1 MVNVLTYRIMMILGI
16 LIALGGCIG
25 AFVLYDQTIV
35 DGAAVGK
42 KLISSM
48 GDTTLAD
55 FAKET
60 YETSK
65 AKADQMWLSVIVSGV
80 GGLFLGA
87 ILFAIAVILRVI
99 VRRDIAVN
107 R

>member
-16 LIALGGCIG
+16 LIAVGGCIG
-25 AFVLYDQTIV
+25 AFVLYDQAIV

-42 KLISSM
+42 KLISTM
-48 GDTTLAD
+48 DDTTLAD

-99 VRRDIAVN
+99 VRRDIAVSK
-107 R
+107 